1 MNRTVILVTRPGLGT
16 TLPAD
21 ADFGLEMLDKFFH
34 TLERLADKPL
44 AICFYTE
51 GVKVLEQG
59 SPVVLGLK
67 LLESLGV
74 SIVACQSCVNR
85 YGLQDRIAVGRIG
98 GMPDIVQLMNQAD
111 KVITI

>member
-1 MNRTVILVTRPGLGT
+1 MNGTVILVTSAGLGT

-21 ADFGLEMLDKFFH
+21 ADFGVEMLDKFFH
-34 TLERLADKPL
+34 TLERLADKPR

-51 GVKVLEQG
+51 GVKVLAVD

-67 LLESLGV
+67 LLESMGV
-74 SIVACQSCVNR
+74 AILACQSCVQR

-98 GMPDIVQLMNQAD
+98 GMPDIVQLMNEAT